1 MKLCKLILK
10 NFRGYES
17 LHVDLNEDIN
27 VIIGKNDIGKSTIME
42 AMDIFFNGNSSS
54 KIDVDDLNIY
64 AEEKEIQI
72 SCLFSE
78 CYEDIVLDSARKT
91 SLAQEYLLNND
102 GLLEIRKVW
111 NCSKEKIGSSD
122 LKVYINA
129 YYPKI
134 NEKPLIN
141 MKISELKKIL
151 Q

>member
-64 AEEKEIQI
+64 AE
-72 SCLFSE
+72 
-78 CYEDIVLDSARKT
+78 
-91 SLAQEYLLNND
+91 
-102 GLLEIRKVW
+102 
-111 NCSKEKIGSSD
+111 
-122 LKVYINA
+122 
-129 YYPKI
+129 
-134 NEKPLIN
+134 
-141 MKISELKKIL
+141 
-151 Q
+151 